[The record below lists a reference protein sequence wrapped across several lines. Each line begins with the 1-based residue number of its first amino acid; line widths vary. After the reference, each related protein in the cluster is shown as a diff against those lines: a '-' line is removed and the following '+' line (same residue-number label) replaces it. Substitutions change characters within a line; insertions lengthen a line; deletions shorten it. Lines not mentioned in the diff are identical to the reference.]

1 MSVCIDALLVLQKMM
16 YSDVAKFNIVHH
28 HSRPWCRVISVSLSM
43 SKLKSCT
50 FLNALLCV

>member
-43 SKLKSCT
+43 SKSCT